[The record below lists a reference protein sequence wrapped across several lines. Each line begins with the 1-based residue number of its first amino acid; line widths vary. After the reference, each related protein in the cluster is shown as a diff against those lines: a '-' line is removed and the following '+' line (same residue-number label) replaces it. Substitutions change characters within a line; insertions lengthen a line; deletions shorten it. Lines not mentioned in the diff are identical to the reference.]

1 MSTFA
6 ERIFTRIRNLDGPA
20 AFDSYSF
27 LLFSIASVWVTLVVD
42 FGQSG
47 KNLSSWLVAGFVSLG
62 CALIWLLCAKFLLKK
77 IQGYQFAYLFILL
90 AYALTGAIRFFTLT
104 AACDFLKLDFGD
116 NRLFVSVITTVVL
129 LSFANAT
136 SAQRIAFTSIHRVL
150 SLERQKLVWLSA
162 KYDEKV
168 LNARRELDRDLE
180 REVFPSLAT
189 AVSKLDGIGTERSD
203 AISQYLSKTVAE
215 VVRPTSERL
224 SRAADTIIEELELV
238 VASPPE
244 ADKAKADYSIREALK
259 PWLTVGILLVLGFA
273 VSPALGQNSR
283 FIVNA
288 MTSAIAL
295 LALLALKKYW
305 PSKLDAMHH
314 APAVVSLAAIY
325 LLVFTGA
332 QSVLLGGAT
341 YAPVQLIQIT
351 FNVGGSMIL
360 AVMALS
366 EQKRNSIDLQYREQ
380 IQALEKL
387 ISRLRKQIWITR
399 RNAAWVLHGPI
410 QSALISSALSLNEPG
425 LTRQDRTD
433 LQQRISD
440 AVESLKKKNETMNPD
455 IADALN
461 AIANVWARSCA
472 TNWSADIDLLD
483 QIQRDHDSSFC
494 VIEIVREAVGN
505 AVRHGKATQVEVAVL
520 ESEPGVLEIGVKDNG
535 AGITEESIAGLGS
548 AMLDQISL
556 SWKRENH
563 PPGCQLT
570 VFVVRE
576 REAA

>member
-1 MSTFA
+1 MKTFA
-6 ERIFTRIRNLDGPA
+6 KRMGAKIRAFDGPG
-20 AFDSYSF
+20 AFDGYSF
-27 LLFSIASVWVTLVVD
+27 LLFSVASIWVTLVVD

-47 KNLSSWLVAGFVSLG
+47 KNLSGWLVAGFVSLG
-62 CALIWLLCAKFLLKK
+62 CALLWLLLAKMLLKN
-77 IQGYQFAYLFILL
+77 IQGTKFAYLFIML
-90 AYALTGAIRFFTLT
+90 AYALTGAVRFFTLT
-104 AACDFLKLDFGD
+104 AACALLKLDFGD
-116 NRLFVSVITTVVL
+116 SRLLISVITTVVL

-136 SAQRIAFTSIHRVL
+136 SAQRIAFTSIHRFL

-168 LNARRELDRDLE
+168 LNAQRELDRDLE
-180 REVFPSLAT
+180 REVYPSLAT
-189 AVSKLDGIGTERSD
+189 AVGKLDGIGTERSE

-224 SRAADTIIEELELV
+224 SRAADTIIEELELI

-244 ADKAKADYSIREALK
+244 ADKVKADYSISEALK
-259 PWLTVGILLVLGFA
+259 PWLSVGILLVLGFA

-283 FIVNA
+283 FIANA
-288 MTSAIAL
+288 LTSVVAL

-305 PSKLDAMHH
+305 PKRLDAMHYS
-314 APAVVSLAAIY
+314 PAVATLAAIY

-332 QSVLLGGAT
+332 QTVLLGGPT

-387 ISRLRKQIWITR
+387 ISRLRKQIWIIR

-410 QSALISSALSLNEPG
+410 QSALISSALSLNERG
-425 LTRQDRTD
+425 LTKQDRTN
-433 LQQRISD
+433 LQQRIRD

-455 IADALN
+455 IADALDG
-461 AIANVWARSCA
+461 IANVWSRSCT

-483 QIQRDHDSSFC
+483 QIQRDQDSSFC

-505 AVRHGKATQVEVAVL
+505 AVRHGKATQVDVAVL
-520 ESEPGVLEIGVKDNG
+520 ESEPGVLKIMVKDNG
-535 AGITEESIAGLGS
+535 AGITEESVAGLGS

-556 SWKRENH
+556 TWKRENYSS
-563 PPGCQLT
+563 GCELT

-576 REAA
+576 REAS